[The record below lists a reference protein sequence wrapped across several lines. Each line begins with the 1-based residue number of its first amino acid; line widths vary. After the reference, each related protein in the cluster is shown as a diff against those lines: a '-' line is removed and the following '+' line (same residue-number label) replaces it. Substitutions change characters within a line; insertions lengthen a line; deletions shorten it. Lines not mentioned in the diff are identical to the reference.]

1 MQRRQFVHHAGRAAL
16 LAATT
21 PLFTGQ
27 ALANEAPGVSAR
39 TITIGC
45 SAPLS
50 GPLVDFGK
58 DIQTGA
64 GAAFA
69 EANARGGVHGRSV
82 QLNILDDGYQ
92 PERSVT
98 NVRKFIAEGG
108 ALALL
113 SCVGTPNNT
122 ETLPLVEEAGLPH
135 VAPITGATSLRK
147 NARSVFHVRA
157 SYGDEMLRL
166 VNRLT
171 DMGLKGIGIVYL
183 DNGYGREMLEV
194 GTRAL
199 AAKGM
204 QPAVQTALATDGKNL
219 AQVLA
224 AVAKA
229 RPAAVLLA
237 TAGTVS
243 VGLVHG
249 LKKDSPG
256 LLMAGL
262 SVSLPS
268 SSLAGLGEDARGLA
282 LTMVV
287 PDPASTKLAVVREYQ
302 AAMRAGG
309 FQGYTQGSLEA
320 YINARVLLEGLER
333 AGKDPTPARL
343 RSALAGIRDMDV
355 GGFKVGF
362 GAQPPFV
369 GSRYVELGVLG
380 AAGRFIG

>member
-1 MQRRQFVHHAGRAAL
+1 MQRRQFVRHAGQAAA

-21 PLFTGQ
+21 PLFIGQ
-27 ALANEAPGVSAR
+27 ARSNEAPGVGAR
-39 TITIGC
+39 AISIGC

-82 QLNILDDGYQ
+82 QLNVIDDAYT
-92 PERSVT
+92 PDRSVV
-98 NVRKFIAEGG
+98 NVRKFIDDASV
-108 ALALL
+108 LALL
-113 SCVGTPNNT
+113 SCVGTPNNS
-122 ETLPLVEEAGLPH
+122 ETLPLVEDAGLPV
-135 VAPITGATSLRK
+135 VAPITGAASLRR
-147 NARSVFHVRA
+147 NWRNVFHVRA
-157 SYGDEMLRL
+157 SYSDEMQRL
-166 VNRLT
+166 VNRLV
-171 DMGLKGIGIVYL
+171 DMGLRGIGVVYL
-183 DNGYGREMLEV
+183 DNGYGREMLDV
-194 GTRAL
+194 ATKAL
-199 AAKGM
+199 AARGV

-219 AQVLA
+219 PQVLA

-243 VGLVHG
+243 VDLVHG

-256 LLMAGL
+256 VLMAGL

-287 PDPASTKLAVVREYQ
+287 PDPVSTKVAVVRDYQ
-302 AAMRAGG
+302 AAMRASG
-309 FQGYTQGSLEA
+309 FKQLTQGSLEA
-320 YINARVLLEGLER
+320 YINARILLAGLER
-333 AGKDPTPARL
+333 AGKDVTQARL
-343 RSALAGIRDMDV
+343 RAALAGIRDLDL
-355 GGFKVGF
+355 GGFKVSF
-362 GAQPPFV
+362 GGQPPFV
-369 GSRYVELGVLG
+369 GSRYVDLGVLG